1 MFSFG
6 PPVVEFLANLLSLN
20 PYARLTA
27 HMALEHRIFK
37 TSPLPC
43 EPHEIPQLPSS
54 HEIDG
59 KRTRAIAAAP
69 RGAGVENHESIRYNG
84 DMPASKRPRTNAP
97 NRAPPENSR
106 NTYIPNYGSPN
117 SSLPSSIPP
126 SGRNSARNA
135 ANPST
140 VNVNSGAASDVQRSI
155 TQPNNYSETVSRPR
169 LLVNDGIPQSTPPQ
183 SSQSTGFQAEG
194 STREQNFD
202 AEHPP
207 TGPRSM
213 KHNKSNH
220 PMTTNHHEPH
230 PREFDASEGNSIK
243 TNPNVHPD
251 KEPTDKSDFS
261 SLASRELTYDLPS
274 QQNTDS
280 NSLVPRGSSDFRN
293 SVSPDENGTGYSFKV
308 RLGDYFIDRWVP
320 GTPGK

>member
-1 MFSFG
+1 
-6 PPVVEFLANLLSLN
+6 
-20 PYARLTA
+20 
-27 HMALEHRIFK
+27 MALEHRIFT

-69 RGAGVENHESIRYNG
+69 RGAGVENHESVRYNG
-84 DMPASKRPRTNAP
+84 DMPASKRPRTSAP
-97 NRAPPENSR
+97 VRAPPENSR
-106 NTYIPNYGSPN
+106 DTYIPSYGSPS

-126 SGRNSARNA
+126 SGRNSAGNA
-135 ANPST
+135 ATSST
-140 VNVNSGAASDVQRSI
+140 VNVVPGAASDVPRSI

-169 LLVNDGIPQSTPPQ
+169 PLINDGVPESTPPH
-183 SSQSTGFQAEG
+183 SSQSAGLQAE
-194 STREQNFD
+194 SSKRVQIFN
-202 AEHPP
+202 AQHPP

-213 KHNKSNH
+213 THKSIH
-220 PMTTNHHEPH
+220 HAPTNHYEPR
-230 PREFDASEGNSIK
+230 PRELAASEANSIQ
-243 TNPNVHPD
+243 TNPNAHPN

-261 SLASRELTYDLPS
+261 SFASRDLTYDLPL
-274 QQNTDS
+274 QEITDS
-280 NSLVPRGSSDFRN
+280 SSFVPRSTSVSRN

-308 RLGDYFIDRWVP
+308 RLGDYYIDRWVP